1 MIVVIFVINSVHQE
15 VVNILENIPGIT
27 WKAKVHEK
35 MKNQSNIPLN
45 QIYKSKVLPQTKL
58 TSKKFSPVTSKEA
71 SDHWDWIQMNPG
83 CTDVVSD
90 IGNCDASAHVSV
102 MNAFSDYRCLQGND
116 SERIEYSPQYTLNCE
131 NNSGCGNK
139 GINVLRN
146 WQHLIDI
153 GTVPSSCIS
162 YKSGVTGKTNKCP
175 TTCDDGSQLPT
186 LVKANDV
193 VIICDS
199 DYDNKEAIK
208 QALAN
213 GPVSTQIWVYEDLY
227 YYESGIY
234 QHMYGKEINWSACE
248 IVGYGEENG
257 VEYWKVKN
265 VWGREWGENGYFRII
280 IRPSKDYGEGDI
292 EQACVQPK
300 V

>member
-1 MIVVIFVINSVHQE
+1 
-15 VVNILENIPGIT
+15 
-27 WKAKVHEK
+27 
-35 MKNQSNIPLN
+35 
-45 QIYKSKVLPQTKL
+45 
-58 TSKKFSPVTSKEA
+58 
-71 SDHWDWIQMNPG
+71 
-83 CTDVVSD
+83 
-90 IGNCDASAHVSV
+90 

-175 TTCDDGSQLPT
+175 TKCDDGSQLPT

-213 GPVSTQIWVYEDLY
+213 GPVSTQICVYEDLY
-227 YYESGIY
+227 YYE
-234 QHMYGKEINWSACE
+234 KK
-248 IVGYGEENG
+248 ENG
-257 VEYWKVKN
+257 VKYWKVKN
-265 VWGREWGENGYFRII
+265 VWGREWGGNNNKTFKRLW
-280 IRPSKDYGEGDI
+280 RR
-292 EQACVQPK
+292 
-300 V
+300 